1 MYIILKYLNIYF
13 SLFKRKELSQINDIA
28 H

>member
-1 MYIILKYLNIYF
+1 MYIILKYLNIYL
-13 SLFKRKELSQINDIA
+13 SLFKRKELSQIDDIA

>member
-1 MYIILKYLNIYF
+1 MYIILKCLNIYF
-13 SLFKRKELSQINDIA
+13 RFVKRKELPQINDIA